1 MEKYFDHYA
10 GVRLYMGDVVERAK
24 EDGYVTTLMG
34 RRRWVPELKSGNF
47 NTRSFGERVALNAPI
62 QGTAADI
69 IKLAMIN
76 VSRKLKESG
85 IDARLILQVHDELL
99 IEAHRSCADE
109 ALRIL
114 VEEMENTVSL
124 KVPLSV
130 EAHIG
135 STWYDAK

>member
-1 MEKYFDHYA
+1 
-10 GVRLYMGDVVERAK
+10 L
-24 EDGYVTTLMG
+24 
-34 RRRWVPELKSGNF
+34 
-47 NTRSFGERVALNAPI
+47 
-62 QGTAADI
+62 
-69 IKLAMIN
+69 
-76 VSRKLKESG
+76 
-85 IDARLILQVHDELL
+85 LQVHDELL